1 MKRKKKKEI
10 LVTESSAISNCSLP
24 LTLGERQSQERKKKK
39 KHERYFIEPPELYS
53 VTNDLSFHCY
63 FLMKHSKPLY

>member
-1 MKRKKKKEI
+1 MGFIYETEKKKEI

-39 KHERYFIEPPELYS
+39 KNMNGIL
-53 VTNDLSFHCY
+53 
-63 FLMKHSKPLY
+63 